1 METFDKVPLGFE
13 VTGAMGAGMKR
24 HVKQMLKK
32 YQQRFSAG
40 STIPTLKQQGY
51 ADHMWIA
58 NSFLPMLYQTLTV
71 TITEQIA
78 EMVKIRSRDAIS
90 VQSYMLPSRFDFEF

>member
-1 METFDKVPLGFE
+1 
-13 VTGAMGAGMKR
+13 
-24 HVKQMLKK
+24 MLKK

-51 ADHMWIA
+51 ADHTWTA

-78 EMVKIRSRDAIS
+78 EMVKIRRRDAIS
-90 VQSYMLPSRFDFEF
+90 AHASEPLRRSTLRSLEEDVNCFFKNSISAFLPL